1 MATAAKLGEEITVG
15 ATPVEYQLTETLL
28 SLRKPSQDLT
38 IVVTGGNSGT
48 IKFAV
53 GETPPAAQRAW
64 AAASADL
71 FLTIHGVENGVRNIW
86 AVGSGAGQKF
96 TII

>member
-15 ATPVEYQLTETLL
+15 TTPVEYQITETLI
-28 SLRKPSQDLT
+28 SLKKPSQDFT

-53 GETPPAAQRAW
+53 GETPPAAQKAW
-64 AAASADL
+64 AAASADVQFTL
-71 FLTIHGVENGVRNIW
+71 HGVENGLRNIW

-96 TII
+96 TIV

>member
-1 MATAAKLGEEITVG
+1 MATVAKLGEEITVG
-15 ATPVEYQLTETLL
+15 ATPVEYLITETVLNL
-28 SLRKPSQDLT
+28 KRPNQDFT

-53 GETPPAAQRAW
+53 GETPPAEQKAW
-64 AAASADL
+64 AAASADVQ
-71 FLTIHGVENGVRNIW
+71 FTIHGVQNGCRNIW

-96 TII
+96 TIV

>member
-15 ATPVEYQLTETLL
+15 GTAVEYLITETLITL
-28 SLRKPSQDLT
+28 KKPSQDFT

-53 GETPPAAQRAW
+53 GETPPAGHKAW
-64 AAASADL
+64 AAATTDVQFTL
-71 FLTIHGVENGVRNIW
+71 HGVENGVRNIW
-86 AVGSGAGQKF
+86 AVGSAAGQKF
-96 TII
+96 TIV

>member
-15 ATPVEYQLTETLL
+15 GTPVEYQITETAIKLT
-28 SLRKPSQDLT
+28 RPQQEFT

-53 GETPPAAQRAW
+53 GETPPAAQKAW
-64 AAASADL
+64 AAASADVQ
-71 FLTIHGVENGVRNIW
+71 FTIHGVENGVKNIW

>member
-15 ATPVEYQLTETLL
+15 GTPVEYLITETTL
-28 SLRKPSQDLT
+28 SLQKARQEFG

-53 GETPPAAQRAW
+53 GETPPAGHKAW
-64 AAASADL
+64 AAATVDVQFTL
-71 FLTIHGVENGVRNIW
+71 HGIENGVNNIW

-96 TII
+96 TIV